1 MIGLSIGGSVTLTL
15 GTSSIFRKDLRCSM
29 LLVIPGLFAGRGRA
43 MMLTLVVGFLI
54 DGPLD
59 SIQNNLEKL
68 IDSFVCLYKQGK
80 TVVCEAREA
89 KLQQTRQVSVS
100 FYIRHNKQWLS
111 ISDCHQFF
119 TIKFF
124 TIEFRNIE
132 FYWLFAITIVIQCCK
147 FQ

>member
-15 GTSSIFRKDLRCSM
+15 GTSSIFCKDLRCSM

-89 KLQQTRQVSVS
+89 QLQQTRQVSVS
-100 FYIRHNKQWLS
+100 FYIRHNNDYPS
-111 ISDCHQFF
+111 ESVI
-119 TIKFF
+119 
-124 TIEFRNIE
+124 
-132 FYWLFAITIVIQCCK
+132 AIGEGLGII
-147 FQ
+147 